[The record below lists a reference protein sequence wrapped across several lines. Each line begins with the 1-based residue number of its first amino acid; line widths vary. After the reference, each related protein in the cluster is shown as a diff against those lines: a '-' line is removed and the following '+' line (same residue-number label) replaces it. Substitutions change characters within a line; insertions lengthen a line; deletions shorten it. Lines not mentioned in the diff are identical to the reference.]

1 MKVVGSKWWVLAG
14 LGLVVGVV
22 LVFQVA
28 VRQMRVGVE
37 QALGPRASVGSLGV
51 GWSGVVI
58 TDLRVRAERPRW
70 PAEDELRAARVVV
83 VPELSSV
90 FRAAWRVRL
99 VRVEGAYVSLL
110 RKRDGGLQV
119 VPGLVRTEAKPEQT
133 GRPVNIG
140 RIELVDAAV
149 EFFDAT
155 VRQPPHRMRFERLN
169 AELEDLALPGL
180 DQPVQVALS
189 AVFKGPKRDGDITL
203 NGHVVPA
210 TRNGELNARLT
221 GVDLIALEPYLLK
234 VHEAGVKRG
243 TLDLTLDAKV
253 EHQRLHAPGVV
264 TLKDLELGTG
274 SGVFGTFAGVPRQAV
289 LASLDRN
296 GRIELKFTLEGRL
309 DDPKFSVNEALSL
322 RIAAGL
328 AESLGVSLGGVV
340 EGVGGVIKGLF
351 GH

>member
-1 MKVVGSKWWVLAG
+1 
-14 LGLVVGVV
+14 
-22 LVFQVA
+22 
-28 VRQMRVGVE
+28 
-37 QALGPRASVGSLGV
+37 
-51 GWSGVVI
+51 
-58 TDLRVRAERPRW
+58 
-70 PAEDELRAARVVV
+70 
-83 VPELSSV
+83 
-90 FRAAWRVRL
+90 

-119 VPGLVRTEAKPEQT
+119 VPGLVRTEAKPEQA

-210 TRNGELNARLT
+210 TRNGALNARLT

-253 EHQRLHAPGVV
+253 EHRRLHAPGVV